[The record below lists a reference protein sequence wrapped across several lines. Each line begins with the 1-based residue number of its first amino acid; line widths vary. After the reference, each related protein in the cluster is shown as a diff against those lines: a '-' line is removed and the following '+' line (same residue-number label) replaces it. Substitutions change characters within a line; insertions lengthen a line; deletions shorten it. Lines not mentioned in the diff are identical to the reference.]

1 MVINKDL
8 LLARK
13 KVSDRRPKFVRQESW
28 RYDRLAESWRKPKG
42 KDNKMRRQVSGV
54 PRLVKVGYRGPR
66 KARGLHPS
74 GYTDNLVFNVNDLAR
89 LDPAKDAAR
98 IGHVV
103 GQRKRLLILAEARSK
118 AIKVLNPGKEQKAEA
133 ASETKES
140 TPKKKKEKAVGK
152 VKEQQS
158 EEIKGKEIESEVVE
172 KEPEVVE
179 KEEEEEEDEEIK
191 EEEQVKQQDMKE
203 QAEENE
209 PSQQNDDKMEKT
221 VQDDNDKQGNKR
233 EAKNKNN
240 DDEAEVAKS

>member
-1 MVINKDL
+1 MVINKEL
-8 LLARK
+8 LQARK

-133 ASETKES
+133 ASETKEP
-140 TPKKKKEKAVGK
+140 TPKKKKEKAVVK
-152 VKEQQS
+152 AKEQQS
-158 EEIKGKEIESEVVE
+158 EQIKGKET
-172 KEPEVVE
+172 EPEVVE
-179 KEEEEEEDEEIK
+179 EDEEEVK
-191 EEEQVKQQDMKE
+191 EEEQVKQENMKE
-203 QAEENE
+203 QAEEKE
-209 PSQQNDDKMEKT
+209 PKQQNDNKMEET
-221 VQDDNDKQGNKR
+221 VQDDNVKQESQR
-233 EAKNKNN
+233 EAKEKNN
-240 DDEAEVAKS
+240 DEETEVAKS

>member
-1 MVINKDL
+1 MVINKEL
-8 LLARK
+8 LQARK

-133 ASETKES
+133 ASESKES
-140 TPKKKKEKAVGK
+140 TPKKKKEKSVGK
-152 VKEQQS
+152 AKEQPS
-158 EEIKGKEIESEVVE
+158 EEIKGKEIE
-172 KEPEVVE
+172 PEVVE
-179 KEEEEEEDEEIK
+179 EEEEVEVK
-191 EEEQVKQQDMKE
+191 EEEQVKQQYAKE
-203 QAEENE
+203 QAEEKE
-209 PSQQNDDKMEKT
+209 PKQQNDDKMEKT
-221 VQDDNDKQGNKR
+221 VQDDNDKQENER

-240 DDEAEVAKS
+240 NDEAEVAKS